1 MILVNILIEVIKRVM
16 RRGASAS
23 NGSASG
29 RVSFGSRYKLV
40 IQVDTRDCGPAAL
53 ASVAKHYGSDYSLA
67 KLRELS
73 KTDKQGTT
81 ALGLVEAAKAIDFE
95 TRSIKADMTLF
106 DYTDLTYPFIV
117 HVVKNKR
124 LQHYYVVYANSG
136 DSLIIGDPDPTVK
149 VTRMSKR
156 DFQEEWTG
164 LTIFLA
170 PTPNYKPKKDEKW
183 SHELLPHHSETE
195 GPLDLHRSGQSDG
208 DPD

>member
-1 MILVNILIEVIKRVM
+1 MKQALYIAAIVGLVILVNILIEVIKRVM

-53 ASVAKHYGSDYSLA
+53 TSVAKHYGSDYSLA

-106 DYTDLTYPFIV
+106 DYTDLTYPF
-117 HVVKNKR
+117 
-124 LQHYYVVYANSG
+124 
-136 DSLIIGDPDPTVK
+136 
-149 VTRMSKR
+149 
-156 DFQEEWTG
+156 
-164 LTIFLA
+164 
-170 PTPNYKPKKDEKW
+170 
-183 SHELLPHHSETE
+183 
-195 GPLDLHRSGQSDG
+195 
-208 DPD
+208 